1 MPDFWEFPTVSM
13 GLGPIMGIY
22 QVRFQR
28 YLEDR
33 GLLPPSNAKVWVFLG
48 DGETDEPE
56 SLDAIT
62 LATREQLD
70 NLIFVVNCNLQRLD
84 GPVRGNGQIIQEFEA
99 AFRGAGWNAIKVIW
113 GRDWDPMLAHDDEG
127 LRVRRMSETV
137 DGQFQKFAVESG
149 AYVREHFWGT
159 HPELL
164 DLVSHLSNSEL
175 KKLRLGGH
183 DPAKVYAGF
192 AAAVAHTGSPTVIL
206 ACTIKGYGLGESGE
220 GRNISHHQE
229 KLNEDELRAFRERF
243 GIPLSDDQLADVPFY
258 LPDADSP
265 EMVYLGERRGALG
278 GFVPRRV
285 ARATPLTRVPA
296 EPFAELYA
304 GTGDREIS
312 LTMAFARL
320 LSRLLRDEAIGD
332 LIVPIVPDEA
342 RTFGM
347 EALFRQVGIYA
358 HAGQ

>member
-1 MPDFWEFPTVSM
+1 M
-13 GLGPIMGIY
+13 
-22 QVRFQR
+22 
-28 YLEDR
+28 
-33 GLLPPSNAKVWVFLG
+33 
-48 DGETDEPE
+48 
-56 SLDAIT
+56 
-62 LATREQLD
+62 
-70 NLIFVVNCNLQRLD
+70 
-84 GPVRGNGQIIQEFEA
+84 
-99 AFRGAGWNAIKVIW
+99 
-113 GRDWDPMLAHDDEG
+113 
-127 LRVRRMSETV
+127 
-137 DGQFQKFAVESG
+137 
-149 AYVREHFWGT
+149 
-159 HPELL
+159 
-164 DLVSHLSNSEL
+164 
-175 KKLRLGGH
+175 
-183 DPAKVYAGF
+183 
-192 AAAVAHTGSPTVIL
+192 AHTGSPTVIL
-206 ACTIKGYGLGESGE
+206 ARTIKGYGLGESGE
-220 GRNISHHQE
+220 GRNISHQQK

-243 GIPLSDDQLADVPFY
+243 GIPLSDDQLAEVPFY

-265 EMVYLGERRGALG
+265 EMAYLGERRAALG

-296 EPFAELYA
+296 EPFAELYE